1 MSERQQARM
10 KRVLSSI
17 NKEINAIPEYRNLTV
32 TKSDGS
38 RKQPDPAEVPLVTIA
53 NGITAARRAL
63 RFIEGEPS
71 KKSLQTRASKLTKL
85 IEDAKEFKGM
95 TFMEDGKF
103 VDAKGSPS
111 GDNNGPMTTRS
122 RIEFL
127 DYREKGLFKGGYIK
141 K

>member
-1 MSERQQARM
+1 MSDRQQARM
-10 KRVLSSI
+10 KNLLRNI
-17 NKEINAIPEYRNLTV
+17 NKEINAIPKYRNITV
-32 TKSDGS
+32 TKSNGS

-63 RFIEGEPS
+63 RFIKGQPS
-71 KKSLQTRASKLTKL
+71 KKSLQTRANKLTKL

-95 TFMEDGKF
+95 TFMEGGKF
-103 VDAKGSPS
+103 VDAKGSPA